1 LLRSRELQLLRQLSD
16 DLDAPPAPLPTTG
29 DERDRLERL
38 LEQLA
43 DAAAAARDSPLNAPA
58 RELFHDLDER
68 LRLDLRTLPAGMDPV
83 AREALM
89 ANLEDEGEPLLGFKG
104 VAPGPAASDERR
116 VISVEC
122 YDRGVVVRWE
132 VRQAIAPDLRGASE
146 GEIEEHFRERR
157 GEIDPFPALTMT
169 SVPRTSPAPVAEAAA
184 WRTSTGS
191 RLRLRPTRR
200 LHERGFHVHWHAI
213 RDEDLDPFEDV
224 LEGAWC
230 PTT

>member
-157 GEIDPFPALTMT
+157 GEIDPFPALTDDVGT
-169 SVPRTSPAPVAEAAA
+169 AYLPRTGGRGGGVEDEHWVSPSTATYTPAP
-184 WRTSTGS
+184 
-191 RLRLRPTRR
+191 
-200 LHERGFHVHWHAI
+200 
-213 RDEDLDPFEDV
+213 
-224 LEGAWC
+224 
-230 PTT
+230 